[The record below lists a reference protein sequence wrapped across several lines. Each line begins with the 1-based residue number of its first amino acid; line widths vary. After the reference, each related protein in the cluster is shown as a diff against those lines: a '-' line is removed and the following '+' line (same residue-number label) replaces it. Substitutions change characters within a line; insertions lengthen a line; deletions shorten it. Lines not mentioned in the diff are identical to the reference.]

1 MLLRLRF
8 HRRNSQLFWLCGNRR
23 QVDGRVVGGKEGEF
37 RMDD

>member
-1 MLLRLRF
+1 VSVLRGAD
-8 HRRNSQLFWLCGNRR
+8 WLCDYRR